1 MSLDIGEVVGRLDE
15 KCRGILEKAAYFC
28 KKQGHYEVTPDHF
41 LLLMLDDEQSRIN
54 AGMRSSGV
62 DPLAWIRFLLDRLKG
77 LKGGNKGNPVFADA
91 LINWFGGCIDE
102 DPVSADQVQ
111 IDDLF
116 EKLLIDADLLGFSG
130 CPGIEK
136 LARIGHNE
144 FDPARKEGSEP
155 GVPAEIADEGT
166 VVMSASELENS
177 TGSPRT
183 GGNHGELE
191 IPGYRI
197 IGLIGQGGMA
207 RVYRAIH
214 LGLDRDVAIKVV
226 STGDDVDEETVARF
240 LREARIVAKL
250 THPNIIQIYD
260 VSQSGQLTYLA
271 MEYVSG
277 GELSELLEQALEPEQ
292 IKRVLAQVL
301 AALQRAHDHDYI
313 HRDIKPANILFRDDK
328 TAVLTDFGLA
338 RAKNDDSELT
348 IAGSILGT
356 PKYMSPE
363 QARGEPVD
371 HRSDLYS
378 VGVLFFRL
386 VEGELPYVGES
397 AMGTAMKHIVDPV
410 PRVTLGG
417 AGIQSFVDRAMAKK
431 PEDRFQSADEM
442 SSALMALEF
451 TGQVSARQ
459 D

>member
-15 KCRGILEKAAYFC
+15 KCRRTLEKTAHFC
-28 KKQGHYEVTPDHF
+28 KKQGHFEVTPDHF
-41 LLLMLDDEQSRIN
+41 LLHMLDDEQSLIIAR
-54 AGMRSSGV
+54 MRSSGV

-77 LKGGNKGNPVFADA
+77 LKGGNKGNPVLTDA
-91 LINWFGGCIDE
+91 LINWFGSCIGE
-102 DPVSADQVQ
+102 DPDTADQVR

-116 EKLLIDADLLGFSG
+116 EKLLIDAELLGFSG

-136 LARIGHNE
+136 LAPVEGNE
-144 FDPARKEGSEP
+144 FEPVREEGWEP
-155 GVPAEIADEGT
+155 GLQGEIADEGT
-166 VVMSASELENS
+166 VVMSAPELEHA
-177 TGSPRT
+177 TGSART
-183 GGNHGELE
+183 GENHQEIE

-214 LGLDRDVAIKVV
+214 LGLDREVAIKVV
-226 STGDDVDEETVARF
+226 STGDDIDEETVARF

-260 VSQSGQLTYLA
+260 VSKSGQLTYLA
-271 MEYVSG
+271 MEYISG
-277 GELSELLEQALEPEQ
+277 GELSESLEQALEPEQ
-292 IKRVLAQVL
+292 VKRILSQVL
-301 AALQRAHDHDYI
+301 AALQKAHDHDYI

-378 VGVLFFRL
+378 VGVLFFRM

-397 AMGTAMKHIVDPV
+397 AMGTAMKHIVDPIPTV
-410 PRVTLGG
+410 SVQG

-431 PEDRFQSADEM
+431 PEDRFQSAGEM
-442 SSALMALEF
+442 LSALMTLEF
-451 TGQVSARQ
+451 ADQVPARQ